1 MQKKVF
7 NYLRNS
13 IIAKVYLFIVYRFK
27 EFESSSSYW
36 ETRYQKNGNSG
47 IGSYGEYA
55 NFKASVINNFVEK
68 HNIQFVDDFG
78 CGDGNQLSISNYPNY
93 VGYDIS
99 ETILE
104 NVRNKFKNDN
114 SKIFLN
120 IVDYSKSNSKLQLAL
135 SLDVIYHLVE
145 DQIFASHMNQLFDG
159 YMYVIIFST
168 NFNETFYNGSH
179 VKHRKFSDWIEKNAS
194 NYELVQ
200 VIHNID
206 IFSKVNF
213 YIYKKINF

>member
-1 MQKKVF
+1 MKKKVF
-7 NYLRNS
+7 NYLSNS
-13 IIAKVYLFIVYRFK
+13 IIAKVYLFIIYRFK

-47 IGSYGEYA
+47 RGSYGESA

-78 CGDGNQLSISNYPNY
+78 CGDGNQLSLSNYPNY

-114 SKIFLN
+114 SKIFFN
-120 IVDYSKSNSKLQLAL
+120 ILDYSKSNSKLQLAL

-179 VKHRKFSDWIEKNAS
+179 VKHRKFSDWIEKNTS

-200 VIHNID
+200 VIYNID